1 MFFFDACV
9 RSGTW
14 GLHVAASVPIPFNG
28 VEERNAEGG
37 NIKNIKVI

>member
-1 MFFFDACV
+1 MFFLDACV

-14 GLHVAASVPIPFNG
+14 GLHVAASVPVPFNG

-37 NIKNIKVI
+37 NGKKIPSS